1 MLKKAP
7 KAYSDEKF
15 LKSPA
20 ARSLRIVAEYMEPQ
34 YRFRK
39 ENVRDTIVFYGSARL
54 LPRAEAKKRLK
65 ALTLLKNPSMQRVI
79 NAEVDLEMSRYYE
92 DTVKLSKMLTEWSI
106 KQEPGNRFVVCS
118 GGGPGIMEAS
128 NRGAKKAGGKSIG
141 LNISLPFEQ
150 NPNQYITPALN
161 FEFHYFFMRKFWFAY
176 LAKALIIMP
185 GGFGTLDE
193 LFELLTLIQ
202 TKKIRKKMPIV
213 IYDRKF
219 WNNIINLEELAN
231 KRLIDRED
239 LKLFNVVD
247 TVEEAFEF
255 LKNELMK
262 HYLQKPD
269 SLFNQKAS
277 VTPKEKRKLKKRIKE
292 S

>member
-1 MLKKAP
+1 MALAKAP

-54 LPRAEAKKRLK
+54 LPKSAASKKLAAIK
-65 ALTLLKNPSMQRVI
+65 KFKNPGKKHLSDAMM
-79 NAEVDLEMSRYYE
+79 DLEMSRYYE
-92 DTVKLSKMLTEWSI
+92 DTVKLSQMLTEWSI
-106 KQEPGNRFVVCS
+106 KQEPGNRFVICS

-150 NPNQYITPALN
+150 NPNPYITPSLN

-176 LAKALIIMP
+176 LAKALVIMP

-213 IYDRKF
+213 IYDKLF
-219 WNNIINLEELAN
+219 WNKIINFEELAN
-231 KRLIDRED
+231 KRLVDKDD
-239 LKLFNVVD
+239 LKLFYIVD
-247 TVEEAFEF
+247 SVEEAFEY
-255 LKNELMK
+255 LKNELCK
-262 HYLQKPD
+262 HYMQRPD
-269 SLFNQKAS
+269 SLFNQKTKIS
-277 VTPKEKRKLKKRIKE
+277 PKEKKKLKLKRN
-292 S
+292 

>member
-20 ARSLRIVAEYMEPQ
+20 ARSLRIMAEYMEPQ

-65 ALTLLKNPSMQRVI
+65 ALTQLKNPSMQRVI
-79 NAEVDLEMSRYYE
+79 DAEVDLEMSRYYE

-150 NPNQYITPALN
+150 NPNPYITPSLN

-269 SLFNQKAS
+269 SLFNQKAR

-292 S
+292 A

>member
-20 ARSLRIVAEYMEPQ
+20 ARSIRIISEYLEPQ
-34 YRFRK
+34 DRFRK
-39 ENVRDTIVFYGSARL
+39 QEVKDTIVFYGSARL
-54 LPRAEAKKRLK
+54 LPKAEANKRLM
-65 ALTLLKNPSMQRVI
+65 AIENAKNPSQKRVKR
-79 NAEVDLEMSRYYE
+79 ALVDLDMSRYYE
-92 DTVKLSKMLTEWSI
+92 DTVKLSERLTKWSI
-106 KQEPGNRFVVCS
+106 KQEPGYRYVICS

-176 LAKALIIMP
+176 LAKALVIMP
-185 GGFGTLDE
+185 GGFGTFDE
-193 LFELLTLIQ
+193 LFELLTLVQ

-213 IYDRKF
+213 VYDKKF
-219 WNNIINLEELAN
+219 WNNVINFQELAD
-231 KRLIDRED
+231 KHLIDSED
-239 LKLFNVVD
+239 LKLFFVAD
-247 TVEEAFEF
+247 TVDEAFNY
-255 LKNELMK
+255 LTTELSK
-262 HYLQKPD
+262 HYMQKPV
-269 SLFNQKAS
+269 SLFHQEVKL
-277 VTPKEKRKLKKRIKE
+277 TQKEKRKVKGKLKE
-292 S
+292 A

>member
-34 YRFRK
+34 YRFRR

-65 ALTLLKNPSMQRVI
+65 ALTQLKNPSMQRVI
-79 NAEVDLEMSRYYE
+79 DAEVDLEMSRYYE

-150 NPNQYITPALN
+150 NPNPYITPSLN

-269 SLFNQKAS
+269 SLFNQKAR

-292 S
+292 A